1 MGAEVGLKPDEIWD
15 MELWEFN
22 NYQLG
27 YRNYIKQKEKDI
39 VKTAYYT
46 AVFVRSKK
54 NKKLST
60 YLKQIDS
67 ENNPKKA
74 KNKEKLKFA
83 REMDEKISKI
93 NRIDK

>member
-1 MGAEVGLKPDEIWD
+1 

-54 NKKLST
+54 NKKLSS
-60 YLKQIDS
+60 YLKQID
-67 ENNPKKA
+67 NIGGNKKS
-74 KNKEKLKFA
+74 KNEDKLKFA
-83 REMDEKISKI
+83 REMDEKITKK
-93 NRIDK
+93 NKIDK

>member
-1 MGAEVGLKPDEIWD
+1 

-46 AVFVRSKK
+46 AAFSNSKK
-54 NKKLST
+54 TKKLSS
-60 YLKQIDS
+60 YLKQIDNCDKV
-67 ENNPKKA
+67 NN
-74 KNKEKLKFA
+74 KNEKGLQFA
-83 REMDEKISKI
+83 RKMDKKITQMNKK
-93 NRIDK
+93 IDK